1 MGLSR
6 NSQSYVKQIVSSNI
20 LDRKYSLI
28 LKPVELNVST
38 GYFFVQA
45 YCLSFW
51 QVTIFDI
58 NGMYRMSKF
67 TKQTLLF
74 YQF

>member
-6 NSQSYVKQIVSSNI
+6 NSQSYVKQIVSSDI

-38 GYFFVQA
+38 GYFLFGVFRKQLLKNVFETA
-45 YCLSFW
+45 PFPFEIIIKP
-51 QVTIFDI
+51 TISSI
-58 NGMYRMSKF
+58 
-67 TKQTLLF
+67 
-74 YQF
+74 

>member
-6 NSQSYVKQIVSSNI
+6 NSQSYVKQIVSSDI

-38 GYFFVQA
+38 GYFFVQP